1 MSSNE
6 VILNNGSQAIINYST
21 DKLLLRDN
29 KFIDATYTNS
39 TGSDVVITVGQLFG
53 RIAATGLIVPLT
65 SAATD
70 GSQYPLGLA
79 MKNVT
84 VPDTESISLR
94 LVVGGEVAKELISFD
109 GTDDFDT
116 DVEDKT
122 LGDRIMSDTLGLL
135 PVAGTELT
143 GTDNQ

>member
-6 VILNNGSQAIINYST
+6 VILNNGSQAIVNYST

-39 TGSDVVITVGQLFG
+39 TGSDVDITVGQLFG

-84 VPDTESISLR
+84 VADTESISLR
-94 LVVGGEVAKELISFD
+94 LVVGGEVSKELISFD

-143 GTDNQ
+143 GYDNQ